1 MADRRLKWFGW
12 ISAVVIAV
20 GLAAAGWAG
29 LPVFGTT
36 NPAAFVEARPR
47 SSFALEV
54 DVSERRLYVKEDGEV
69 VRSFLVAVGR
79 PGNPTPRGSFRVRHL
94 IWNPRWV
101 PPDADWAREK
111 SAKAPGDPRNPMGR
125 VKIFFREPDYYIHG
139 TRELDSLGEAESRG
153 CIRMR
158 NSDVVALAR
167 LVMSKGGTPRDPSWF
182 RRVLNR
188 VTRSQEVYL
197 EHSIPFTVRS

>member
-1 MADRRLKWFGW
+1 MRQRRLTVFSWV
-12 ISAVVIAV
+12 SALVIGV
-20 GLAAAGWAG
+20 GLAAAAWAG
-29 LPVFGTT
+29 LPVFGAAGT
-36 NPAAFVEARPR
+36 NAFVEAGAR

-69 VRSFLVAVGR
+69 VRSFPVAVGR
-79 PGNPTPRGSFRVRHL
+79 PGNPTPRGTFRVRHM

-101 PPDADWAREK
+101 PPDADWAKEK
-111 SAKAPGDPRNPMGR
+111 SAKAPGDPKNPMGR

-139 TRELDSLGEAESRG
+139 TREVDSLGQAESRG

-158 NSDVVALAR
+158 NSDVVSLAR

-197 EHSIPFTVRS
+197 ERSIPFTVRS

>member
-1 MADRRLKWFGW
+1 LKVFGW
-12 ISAVVIAV
+12 VAALVIGL
-20 GLAAAGWAG
+20 GLAAGVWAG
-29 LPVFGTT
+29 LRVPEAP
-36 NPAAFVEARPR
+36 PAAFAEAPR
-47 SSFALEV
+47 STFALEV
-54 DVSERRLYVKEDGEV
+54 DVSARRLYVKEDGEV
-69 VRSFLVAVGR
+69 VRTYVVAVGR
-79 PGNPTPRGSFRVRHL
+79 PGNPTPRGTFRVRHL

-111 SAKAPGDPRNPMGR
+111 SAKAPGDPKNPMGR

-158 NSDVVALAR
+158 NSDVISLAR
-167 LVMSKGGTPRDPSWF
+167 LVMSKGGTPRDPSWY

-197 EHSIPFTVRS
+197 ERSITMTIHN